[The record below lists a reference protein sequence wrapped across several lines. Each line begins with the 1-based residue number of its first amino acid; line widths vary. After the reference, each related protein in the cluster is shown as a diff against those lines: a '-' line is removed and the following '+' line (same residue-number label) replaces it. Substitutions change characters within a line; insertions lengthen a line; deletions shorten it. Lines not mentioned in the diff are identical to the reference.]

1 MVKEQYTQDI
11 RHWTALAVMAQEY
24 SERQKDLGLSSLV
37 YTGIL
42 GVSVGNISS
51 DRIYWASSMF
61 LRTTFTTHCVKGY
74 DRS

>member
-1 MVKEQYTQDI
+1 MVKEQYTQDTKQ
-11 RHWTALAVMAQEY
+11 WTALAVRAQEC

-51 DRIYWASSMF
+51 DRIY
-61 LRTTFTTHCVKGY
+61 
-74 DRS
+74 